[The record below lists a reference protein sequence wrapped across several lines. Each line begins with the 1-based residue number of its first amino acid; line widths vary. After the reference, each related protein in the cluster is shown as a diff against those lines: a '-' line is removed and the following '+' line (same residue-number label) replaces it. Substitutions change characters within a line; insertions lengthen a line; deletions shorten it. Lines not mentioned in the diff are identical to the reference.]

1 MDWSVLWDLG
11 VQALPLIASG
21 VMWLMGKFVYSR
33 IGHEYTRE
41 ALGRATQEIFS
52 AVEEVGQTYVKQI
65 KKGQEEY
72 SSGGKLLT
80 DAEKE
85 NAKRMAIENAKAN
98 LGKKGLTRLV
108 KVLGGPH
115 VAESW
120 FETKVESAVS
130 SLKRAEKAVET
141 TTTPANPQ

>member
-1 MDWSVLWDLG
+1 MEWLVIWDLALKVLPLLGSGVLWL
-11 VQALPLIASG
+11 L
-21 VMWLMGKFVYSR
+21 GKFVYNK

-41 ALGRATQEIFS
+41 ALKRATEEIFT
-52 AVEEVGQTYVKQI
+52 AVEEVGQVYVKQL
-65 KKGQEEY
+65 KKGKEAD
-72 SSGGKLLT
+72 SPGGAELT

-98 LGKKGLTRLV
+98 LGKKGLARLV

-120 FETKVESAVS
+120 FESKVESAVS
-130 SLKRAEKAVET
+130 NIKRADEIAKQ
-141 TTTPANPQ
+141 PANPQ